1 MLWIISEQPIVQP
14 LSHHRG
20 IERQMYGRRSAI
32 RQWTRIQF
40 GVNRVRVI
48 NDAQLGATGQRSE
61 IARLPGTRATMKEL
75 RPKSFHDAVGIT
87 NAQLMFVDQQTI
99 CRRLSFEK
107 GDSAFNS
114 PNKPDKRGGQEWDN
128 AQMGTEDGDG

>member
-1 MLWIISEQPIVQP
+1 MLWIISEQPIVQL

-48 NDAQLGATGQRSE
+48 NDA
-61 IARLPGTRATMKEL
+61 
-75 RPKSFHDAVGIT
+75 
-87 NAQLMFVDQQTI
+87 
-99 CRRLSFEK
+99 
-107 GDSAFNS
+107 
-114 PNKPDKRGGQEWDN
+114 
-128 AQMGTEDGDG
+128 